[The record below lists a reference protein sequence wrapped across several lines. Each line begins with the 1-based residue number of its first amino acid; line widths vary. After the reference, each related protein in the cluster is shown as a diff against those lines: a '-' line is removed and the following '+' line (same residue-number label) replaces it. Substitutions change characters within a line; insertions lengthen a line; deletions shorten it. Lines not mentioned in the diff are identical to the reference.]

1 MFLVQIFGHLY
12 LLGTSAIYNL
22 LPLTLESD
30 KSGTLSIN
38 VKLCTRFEISSRYYR
53 IRGGFSCRCDQQLT
67 CLVSLLKICD
77 IMEATILFFVLK
89 YEGLIVLPDMT
100 NFCLNYESRNL
111 VSCCSHLRANPH
123 R

>member
-67 CLVSLLKICD
+67 CLVSLLKNFD
-77 IMEATILFFVLK
+77 IIGDAILSFVLK
-89 YEGLIVLPDMT
+89 NEVLILLPDT
-100 NFCLNYESRNL
+100 HELL
-111 VSCCSHLRANPH
+111 LCSIWLL
-123 R
+123 